1 MHNLNQTL
9 ASFIGEKSQRRYT
22 DIIEILIDLYG
33 EEIASVEMLYLK
45 EVETYDVEQGTHALN
60 SMLFDLI
67 EQCLLQ
73 NGISLNEDE
82 IVETNLFLLFD
93 IFEGVVRLDGWELY
107 DELLTIIN
115 DEDIDDSEDRFVF
128 LLERVVDIKATDVL
142 NMIDEVDEVFFETI
156 EEELLHVKTMYENS
170 FELDPEELRVFKVD
184 DRVRHILRMGN
195 EDVFTKQWIKQRRPF
210 PQELG
215 KEELIVLATIPLEE
229 AIRHLT
235 LTVIMQY
242 PELDNTEL
250 RSKAMDHVKNMVVNF
265 RRASTMS
272 VGVMRLLKEL
282 EERYG

>member
-22 DIIEILIDLYG
+22 DIIEMLIDLYG

-128 LLERVVDIKATDVL
+128 LLERVIDIKASDVL
-142 NMIDEVDEVFFETI
+142 NMVDEVDEVFFETI
-156 EEELLHVKTMYENS
+156 EEELLHVKSTYENS

-215 KEELIVLATIPLEE
+215 KEELLVLATIPLEE

-250 RSKAMDHVKNMVVNF
+250 RSKAMDHVKNMAVNF